1 MYIDMIESKVRL
13 VTSRY
18 IQLLQV
24 YPISLR
30 APEEYS
36 LHEFCLVIILFVI
49 GLSKS
54 PSLPILSSFFCLYV
68 YFDFL
73 FIRCFKFNTVFRTSQ
88 QLCNHCL
95 NRCQVFCNFSFTIHI
110 TIHITTCKK
119 ILLIKKNVKKLQRAV

>member
-1 MYIDMIESKVRL
+1 MIENKVRL
-13 VTSRY
+13 VAIRY
-18 IQLLQV
+18 IQLLQA
-24 YPISLR
+24 YPIPSR

-36 LHEFCLVIILFVI
+36 MHEFCLVIILFII

-54 PSLPILSSFFCLYV
+54 PFLPILSSFFCLYV
-68 YFDFL
+68 HFFFL
-73 FIRCFKFNTVFRTSQ
+73 FILCFEFNTVFRTSQ